1 MSERFNSK
9 AQSKLGKA
17 ILSLAL
23 GWREESGAPTD
34 MKSSDDP
41 MLDPVIAAIT
51 ERPGDGFEWR
61 PA

>member
-1 MSERFNSK
+1 MSERFEYK
-9 AQSKLGKA
+9 AQGKLRKA

-23 GWREESGAPTD
+23 GWREESGALTD
-34 MKSSDDP
+34 AKSSDDP
-41 MLDPVIAAIT
+41 ALDPIIVA